1 MEELDRVTELSV
13 LYEIS
18 AIPTRLMNLDQVGA
32 LAVDKATRLLVSD
45 VSIFYSYRPETDT
58 FHPQAARGVSL
69 AHLDDWT
76 LSNMGEVVAS
86 AVAGRRPVAWHSG
99 EPTEMPR
106 LVSYQVQTALC
117 VPVRS
122 GDELL
127 GLIYAARLNDR
138 PFTASEQSLFGVL
151 ANRIAGSVENLH
163 LLEAGQRRGLR
174 LQIAAEVA
182 RAASSIL
189 DLDSLLSEVV
199 ELIRERFDLYY
210 VGIFLV
216 DEVAKYAVLRSGTG
230 EMGRQMLEANHRLEI
245 GGTSMIGWSVA
256 NRKAR
261 IALDVGKEAIRFNNP
276 MTPETRSEMAL
287 PLISRDEAIGAMTI
301 QSVQEAAFADEDIVA
316 LQTMADQL
324 ANAIENARLFA
335 KTQERLQAVETA
347 QYQYRR
353 EAWSEYIKRRP
364 TVLGYEYDLNDLR
377 PLPEVQAIK
386 PATVLQDGRLIAQD
400 DENGGSGAV
409 LLAPINLSGEP
420 IGVLGFEEPEQPRRW
435 NPDEVAL
442 VEAVSDQL
450 AAVLE
455 NRRLFEQTQ
464 DALRQTDALFRASR
478 RIVTAND
485 LPDLYQTV
493 VDEIGRW
500 VGVDQ
505 CQLVVFEPHKRNGE
519 IKAAYRATPDTQA
532 LQIPTESHPLM
543 DLLRDRR
550 QQGIEI
556 QDVDADPALAPM
568 RKILNS
574 LGIKSSLLIPMTV
587 RGELIGLVWLYTV
600 EQMRK
605 FTDAEIDFC
614 RAVTGQAAI
623 AIDNLWAF
631 REQQETAERL
641 REVDKLKTQFLAN
654 MSHELRTP
662 LNSIIGFARVI
673 LKGIDGPLTELQQ
686 TDLGAIYNSGQHLL
700 GLINDIL
707 DVAKIEAGKMDLN
720 FEEVDLKQI
729 IKGVMSTAV
738 GLVKDKPVQLEHRV
752 PDDLPPI
759 WADSTRVRQ
768 IVLNLVSNAAKF
780 TEQGKISVSAS
791 YNDDWVTVKVA
802 DTGIGIPEDKLDTIF
817 EEFTQVDASTTRR
830 AGGTGLGLPIT
841 RHFVQLHG
849 GEINVESKAGV
860 GSVFAFTLPI
870 HPREDKE
877 KEVAGGETSEAQV
890 PDGSRRLVLAV
901 DDDAHVLN
909 LYKRYLEDEGYQVIG
924 ITSSDDV
931 VQKAKEVS
939 PYAITLD
946 VLMPGKD
953 GWQVLQELKNC
964 PETHD
969 IPIVICSILSEEG
982 RGFSLGAADY
992 LVKPIMEDEL
1002 LNALTRLDH
1011 PRGKRV
1017 EVLVIDDHVDDIL
1030 LIRRILEAQ
1039 GDYRI
1044 SEANGGRA
1052 GIEMVHRRPPD
1063 VIILDLMM
1071 PDVDGFGV
1079 LEALKRE
1086 PETRVIPVI
1095 VVTAKQLTEED
1106 RKRLNGQVEVLLNK
1120 GLFTERELLEDVKVA
1135 LAKVQSHLPKQGH

>member
-18 AIPTRLMNLDQVGA
+18 AIPTRLMDLDQIGT
-32 LAVDKATRLLVSD
+32 LAVDKATRLLASD
-45 VSIFYSYRPETDT
+45 VGIFFAYQPGTAT
-58 FHPQAARGVSL
+58 FFPRAARGISL
-69 AHLDDWT
+69 ARLDAWT
-76 LSNMGEVVAS
+76 LSNMGEMVAS
-86 AVAGRRPVAWHSG
+86 AVAGNHPEAWHVG
-99 EPTEMPR
+99 DPTKMPR
-106 LVSYQVQTALC
+106 LISYKVQAALC

-138 PFTASEQSLFGVL
+138 PFTVSEQSLFGVL
-151 ANRIAGSVENLH
+151 ANRIAGSIENLQ

-189 DLDSLLSEVV
+189 DLDTLLPEVV

-216 DEVAKYAVLRSGTG
+216 DEIGKYAVLRSGTG

-245 GGTSMIGWSVA
+245 GGTSMIGWCVA
-256 NRKAR
+256 NHQAR

-276 MTPETRSEMAL
+276 MTPNTRSEMAL
-287 PLISRDEAIGAMTI
+287 PLVSRDEAIGAMTI
-301 QSVQEAAFADEDIVA
+301 QSAQEAAFADEDIVA

-335 KTQERLQAVETA
+335 KTQERLQEAETA

-353 EAWSEYIKRRP
+353 EAWSEYVKSRP
-364 TVLGYEYDLNDLR
+364 AALGYEYDLTDLR
-377 PLPEVQAIK
+377 PLSEMQSVRQAL
-386 PATVLQDGRLIAQD
+386 ALQDGRLVAED
-400 DENGGSGAV
+400 GENGDSGAV
-409 LLAPINLSGEP
+409 LLAPINLSGKP
-420 IGVLGFEEPEQPRRW
+420 IGVLGFEEPEHPRRW

-464 DALRQTDALFRASR
+464 DALRRTDALFRASR
-478 RIVTAND
+478 RIVTAVD
-485 LPDLYQTV
+485 LSDLYQSV

-505 CQLVVFEPHKRNGE
+505 CQLIVFEPQGKYGE
-519 IKAAYRATPDTQA
+519 IKAAYRATPDTQV
-532 LQIPTESHPLM
+532 LQIPAEGHPLIEM
-543 DLLRDRR
+543 LRDRR
-550 QQGIEI
+550 QHGIEI
-556 QDVDADPALAPM
+556 QDVDADPTLAPM
-568 RKILNS
+568 RKILAP
-574 LGIKSSLLIPMTV
+574 LGIKSSMLIPMTV
-587 RGELIGLVWLYTV
+587 RSELIGLVWLYTV
-600 EQMRK
+600 EQTHK
-605 FTDAEIDFC
+605 FTEAETDFC
-614 RAVTGQAAI
+614 RAVTGPAAI
-623 AIDNLWAF
+623 AIDNLWALK
-631 REQQETAERL
+631 EQQETAERL

-686 TDLGAIYNSGQHLL
+686 TDLSAIYNSGQHLL

-729 IKGVMSTAV
+729 IKGVMSTAI
-738 GLVKDKPVQLEHRV
+738 GLVKDKPVQLEQRV

-780 TEQGKISVSAS
+780 TEQGKISVSVS
-791 YNDDWVTVKVA
+791 YNEDWVTIKVA

-841 RHFVQLHG
+841 RHFVQMHG
-849 GEINVESKAGV
+849 GEISVESKGGV

-870 HPREDKE
+870 HPREE
-877 KEVAGGETSEAQV
+877 KEEPAASGATPEAQQ
-890 PDGSRRLVLAV
+890 PDSNRRLVLAV
-901 DDDAHVLN
+901 DDDAHVLS

-924 ITSSDDV
+924 MISSEDV
-931 VQKAKEVS
+931 VQKAKEVL

-982 RGFSLGAADY
+982 RGFSMGAADY

-1002 LNALTRLDH
+1002 LNALGRLDH
-1011 PRGKRV
+1011 PKNKRV

-1044 SEANGGRA
+1044 NEANGGRA
-1052 GIEMVHRRPPD
+1052 GIEMVRRRPPD

-1086 PETRVIPVI
+1086 PETRAIPVI
-1095 VVTAKQLTEED
+1095 VVTAKQLTDED
-1106 RKRLNGQVEVLLNK
+1106 RKRLNGQVEVLLSK

-1135 LAKVQSHLPKQGH
+1135 LQKVQSHLPK

>member
-1 MEELDRVTELSV
+1 
-13 LYEIS
+13 
-18 AIPTRLMNLDQVGA
+18 
-32 LAVDKATRLLVSD
+32 
-45 VSIFYSYRPETDT
+45 
-58 FHPQAARGVSL
+58 
-69 AHLDDWT
+69 
-76 LSNMGEVVAS
+76 
-86 AVAGRRPVAWHSG
+86 
-99 EPTEMPR
+99 
-106 LVSYQVQTALC
+106 
-117 VPVRS
+117 
-122 GDELL
+122 
-127 GLIYAARLNDR
+127 
-138 PFTASEQSLFGVL
+138 
-151 ANRIAGSVENLH
+151 
-163 LLEAGQRRGLR
+163 LEA
-174 LQIAAEVA
+174 
-182 RAASSIL
+182 SH
-189 DLDSLLSEVV
+189 
-199 ELIRERFDLYY
+199 
-210 VGIFLV
+210 
-216 DEVAKYAVLRSGTG
+216 K
-230 EMGRQMLEANHRLEI
+230 LEI
-245 GGTSMIGWSVA
+245 GGTSMIGWCVA
-256 NRKAR
+256 NRQAR
-261 IALDVGKEAIRFNNP
+261 IALDVGKEDVRFKNP
-276 MTPETRSEMAL
+276 MTPKTRSEMAL

-324 ANAIENARLFA
+324 ANAIQNARLFA
-335 KTQERLQAVETA
+335 KTQERLQEAESA
-347 QYQYRR
+347 QHQYRR
-353 EAWSEYIKRRP
+353 EAWSEYIKSRP
-364 TVLGYEYDLNDLR
+364 AALGYEYDLTDLR
-377 PLPEVQAIK
+377 PLPAPKSIK
-386 PATVLQDGRLIAQD
+386 PATALQDGRLVA
-400 DENGGSGAV
+400 ETGGDGDSGAV
-409 LLAPINLSGEP
+409 LLAPINLSGKP
-420 IGVLGFEEPEQPRRW
+420 IGVLGFEEPERPRRW

-478 RIVTAND
+478 RIVSAVD
-485 LPDLYQTV
+485 LADLYQGV

-505 CQLVVFEPHKRNGE
+505 CQLIVFEPHQKYGE
-519 IKAAYRATPDTQA
+519 IKAAYRTTSDTQA
-532 LQIPTESHPLM
+532 LQIPVEGHPLIEM
-543 DLLRDRR
+543 LRDRR

-556 QDVDADPALAPM
+556 QDVDDTPALVPM
-568 RKILNS
+568 KKILVS
-574 LGIKSSLLIPMTV
+574 LGIKSSLLVPLAV
-587 RGELIGLVWLYTV
+587 RGELIGSVWLYTV
-600 EQMRK
+600 EQARK
-605 FTDAEIDFC
+605 FTEAEIDFC

-623 AIDNLWAF
+623 AIDNLWAL
-631 REQQETAERL
+631 REQQEAAERL

-662 LNSIIGFARVI
+662 LNSIIGFSRVI

-686 TDLGAIYNSGQHLL
+686 TDLSAIYNSGQHLL

-707 DVAKIEAGKMDLN
+707 DVSKIEAGKMELN

-729 IKGVMSTAV
+729 VKGVMSTAI
-738 GLVKDKPVQLEHRV
+738 GLVKDKPVQLEQRV

-791 YNDDWVTVKVA
+791 YNEDWVTVKVA
-802 DTGIGIPEDKLDTIF
+802 DTGLGIPEDKLDTIF

-841 RHFVQLHG
+841 RHFVQMHG
-849 GEINVESKAGV
+849 GEINVESKMGV

-870 HPREDKE
+870 HPREE
-877 KEVAGGETSEAQV
+877 KEEQAAGGETPEA
-890 PDGSRRLVLAV
+890 PATDTNLRLVLAV
-901 DDDAHVLN
+901 DDDAHVLS

-924 ITSSDDV
+924 MTSSEDV

-1002 LNALTRLDH
+1002 LNALARLDH
-1011 PRGKRV
+1011 PSGKRV

-1039 GDYRI
+1039 GDYHI
-1044 SEANGGRA
+1044 SEANGGLA

-1086 PETRVIPVI
+1086 AKTRAIPVI
-1095 VVTAKQLTEED
+1095 VVTAKQLTDED
-1106 RKRLNGQVEVLLNK
+1106 RERLNGQVEVLLNK

-1135 LAKVQSHLPKQGH
+1135 LQKVQSHFPK

>member
-1 MEELDRVTELSV
+1 MEELDQVTELSV

-18 AIPTRLMNLDQVGA
+18 AIPTRLTDLGQIGA
-32 LAVDKATRLLVSD
+32 LAVDKATRLLASD
-45 VSIFYSYRPETDT
+45 VGIFLAYQPESAT
-58 FHPQAARGVSL
+58 FYPRAARGVSL
-69 AHLDDWT
+69 ARLDAWA

-86 AVAGRRPVAWHSG
+86 AVAGNHPEAWHVS
-99 EPTEMPR
+99 EPAKMAK
-106 LVSYQVQTALC
+106 LVSYKVQAALC
-117 VPVRS
+117 VPVQS
-122 GDELL
+122 GNELL
-127 GLIYAARLNDR
+127 GLIYAARLNDC
-138 PFTASEQSLFGVL
+138 PYSASEQSLFGVL
-151 ANRIAGSVENLH
+151 ADRIAGTIENLQ

-189 DLDSLLSEVV
+189 DLDTLLAEVV

-216 DEVAKYAVLRSGTG
+216 DEIGKYAVLRSGTG
-230 EMGRQMLEANHRLEI
+230 EMGRQMLEANHKLEI
-245 GGTSMIGWSVA
+245 GGTSMIGWCVA
-256 NRKAR
+256 NHQAR
-261 IALDVGKEAIRFNNP
+261 IALDVGKEAIRFDNP
-276 MTPETRSEMAL
+276 MTPKTRSEMAL

-353 EAWSEYIKRRP
+353 EAWSEYIKSRP
-364 TVLGYEYDLNDLR
+364 TALGYEYDLTDLR
-377 PLPEVQAIK
+377 PLPEVQPNESA
-386 PATVLQDGRLIAQD
+386 AALQDGRLVAED
-400 DENGGSGAV
+400 GANGDSGAV
-409 LLAPINLSGEP
+409 LLAPINLSGKP
-420 IGVLGFEEPEQPRRW
+420 IGVLGFEEPERPRRW

-478 RIVTAND
+478 RIVTAVD
-485 LPDLYQTV
+485 LPDLYQSV

-505 CQLVVFEPHKRNGE
+505 CQLIIFEPNKRYGE

-532 LQIPTESHPLM
+532 LQIPAEGHPLIEM
-543 DLLRDRR
+543 LRDRR
-550 QQGIEI
+550 QQGVEI

-568 RKILNS
+568 RAILTS
-574 LGIKSSLLIPMTV
+574 LGIKSSLLIPMAV
-587 RGELIGLVWLYTV
+587 RGELIGSAWLYTV
-600 EQMRK
+600 EQTRT
-605 FTDAEIDFC
+605 FTEAEIDFC
-614 RAVTGQAAI
+614 RVVTGQAAI
-623 AIDNLWAF
+623 AIDNLWAL
-631 REQQETAERL
+631 REQQEAAERL

-662 LNSIIGFARVI
+662 LNSIIGFSRVI

-686 TDLGAIYNSGQHLL
+686 TDLSAIYNSGQHLL

-707 DVAKIEAGKMDLN
+707 DVSKIEAGKMELN

-729 IKGVMSTAV
+729 IRGVMSTAI
-738 GLVKDKPVQLEHRV
+738 GLVKDKPVQLEQRV

-791 YNDDWVTVKVA
+791 YNEEWVTVKVA
-802 DTGIGIPEDKLDTIF
+802 DTGIGIPEDKLSTIF

-841 RHFVQLHG
+841 RHFVQMHG

-870 HPREDKE
+870 HPREE
-877 KEVAGGETSEAQV
+877 KEEQASGGETPEAQE
-890 PDGSRRLVLAV
+890 PDGSRRLVLAI
-901 DDDAHVLN
+901 DDDAHVLS

-924 ITSSDDV
+924 MTSSEDV
-931 VQKAKEVS
+931 VQKAREVV

-953 GWQVLQELKNC
+953 GWQVLQELKDC

-1002 LNALTRLDH
+1002 LNALARLDH

-1039 GDYRI
+1039 GDYHI
-1044 SEANGGRA
+1044 SEANGGLA
-1052 GIEMVHRRPPD
+1052 GIEMVRRRPPD

-1106 RKRLNGQVEVLLNK
+1106 RKRLNGQVEVLLSK

-1135 LAKVQSHLPKQGH
+1135 LKKVQSHVPK